1 VNTAIETRTVDKA
14 VLIRVA
20 AGRTACTIVARI
32 LRYVQSRIMSP
43 LNLSI
48 KQFYI
53 QHLFRSMARLD
64 VPTFEDSAIQRQLE
78 STWSTSW
85 GSSIAWSTV
94 CMTTGVAMT
103 AIRLVSQLSVL
114 SAVLREQQD
123 GSLLAILT
131 FVQSLSDW
139 YNSRLRMP
147 LSSSGMSTINVL
159 NIYLSQG
166 CSLGCNHDQCRL
178 YPNAGSQEACQ

>member
-32 LRYVQSRIMSP
+32 LRYVQSRIKSP
-43 LNLSI
+43 LNMSI
-48 KQFYI
+48 KQFYA
-53 QHLFRSMARLD
+53 QHLFRSMARID

-78 STWSTSW
+78 SAWSPW
-85 GSSIAWSTV
+85 GSSIPWSTV

-123 GSLLAILT
+123 GPLLAILT
-131 FVQSLSDW
+131 FVQSLSNW

-147 LSSSGMSTINVL
+147 LSSSGTSTVNVQ
-159 NIYLSQG
+159 NIYLSQT

>member
-53 QHLFRSMARLD
+53 QLLFRSMARLD

-78 STWSTSW
+78 STGSASW
-85 GSSIAWSTV
+85 GSSVAWSTV
-94 CMTTGVAMT
+94 SMTTGVAMT
-103 AIRLVSQLSVL
+103 VIRLVSQLSVL

-123 GSLLAILT
+123 GPLLAGLT
-131 FVQSLSDW
+131 FVQSLSNW
-139 YNSRLRMP
+139 YRSGPRG
-147 LSSSGMSTINVL
+147 LSSSGMSTVNVL
-159 NIYLSQG
+159 NIYLSQT

-178 YPNAGSQEACQ
+178 YPNAGSQEARQ